1 MDAAKPPVSA
11 PLTPTGWWT
20 GPHRKVLAVGTLKT
34 IKDYATLLNAFARLR
49 QRVDARLLILG
60 EGECRVDLETQARQL
75 GIASGVFM
83 PGFVKDPSPY
93 YQQADLHVLSST
105 GEGLGNV
112 IVEALAAG
120 TPVVSTDC
128 LSGPREILSDGQ
140 FGRLVPVGDTV
151 ALARAMDDSL
161 ATLPDPAVLKARA
174 QYFSIEKAAD

>member
-1 MDAAKPPVSA
+1 
-11 PLTPTGWWT
+11 
-20 GPHRKVLAVGTLKT
+20 
-34 IKDYATLLNAFARLR
+34 
-49 QRVDARLLILG
+49 
-60 EGECRVDLETQARQL
+60 
-75 GIASGVFM
+75 M
-83 PGFVKDPSPY
+83 PGFAKDPSPY

-174 QYFSIEKAAD
+174 QYFSIEKAADQYLEILVPGRCHPETLQLS